1 MLTPHAPAKLNIL
14 RLSLIGIAASL
25 SVSFLSVPAD
35 SQPQPAASPLTYAD
49 LADLGLSAPVV
60 AHVRLSKLVRLKG
73 ADAANV
79 GPGKTR
85 FYMEADIVSLV
96 RGPSGMPA
104 QVSYLVDLP
113 NDLRGRPP
121 KPAKKSEYLL
131 FASRGN
137 GGELR
142 LSAPDAQI
150 PFNPQQADRVR
161 EILREAS
168 GNSPPPRISGIG
180 RAFHVPGSLPG
191 ESETQIFLQAA
202 DGRPISLTVLRRP
215 GEQGQW
221 AVALSEIVDD
231 AARPPARDTLLWY
244 RLACT
249 LPQSLPAQ
257 SFTGSAPTEVRAI
270 QADYRLVLDGLGPCE
285 RRRPRS

>member
-1 MLTPHAPAKLNIL
+1 MFTESRTAKRSSL
-14 RLSLIGIAASL
+14 RLALTGIGASLIVAG
-25 SVSFLSVPAD
+25 LSVPAD
-35 SQPQPAASPLTYAD
+35 SQPQPSSVALTYAD

-60 AHVRLSKLVRLKG
+60 THVRLARAVRLKG

-79 GPGKTR
+79 PPGKTR
-85 FYMEADIVSLV
+85 FYMEGEIVSLV

-113 NDLRGRPP
+113 NDMRGRPP
-121 KPAKKSEYLL
+121 KPAKKSEFLL

-142 LSAPDAQI
+142 LASPDAHIPYSAP
-150 PFNPQQADRVR
+150 QADRIR
-161 EILREAS
+161 EILREAY
-168 GNSPPPRISGIG
+168 GDSPPPRISGIG

-231 AARPPARDTLLWY
+231 AARPPERDTLLWY
-244 RLACT
+244 RLACS

-257 SFTGSAPTEVRAI
+257 SFVGSQPSEVRAI
-270 QADYRLVLDGLGPCE
+270 QADYRMILEQLGPCE
-285 RRRPRS
+285 RRRAR